1 MSEEPRR
8 MTTNLRIDADRLW
21 ASITETASIGGTPK
35 GGICRL
41 ALSDEDRRV
50 RDWLAAAAKDAGL
63 DLAIDQMGTM
73 YATRPGRD
81 MSRPAIAFGSHLDT
95 QPTGGKYDGILGVL
109 AGLEVMRRLND
120 AGIETDA
127 PLVLTNWTNEE
138 GARFAPGMVAS
149 AVYSGEIEQD
159 WAMDRTDRDGIRFGD
174 ALREIGYGGAEPVG
188 ERRFGAL
195 VELHIEQGPILE
207 QEGATIGVVTAA
219 KGQVWADCRITGRES
234 HAGSTPM
241 PMRRDALTAF
251 AELALA
257 LEDIARR
264 ESPDGVATIGV
275 ATVLPASRNT
285 IPGSVTFTLE
295 YRHPELAP
303 MLRMGEAVDAAAA
316 RIASERGVDVVID
329 RIWRKDPIAFDGR
342 IAGAVETAAN
352 DLGLPNRRITS
363 GAGHDAVLV
372 ASAVPAAMIFVPC
385 KDGISHNEAESATK
399 EDCAAGADV
408 LLRTVL
414 ALAG

>member
-1 MSEEPRR
+1 MS
-8 MTTNLRIDADRLW
+8 NLRIDADRLW
-21 ASITETASIGGTPK
+21 TSILETAAIGGTPK

-50 RDWLAAAAKDAGL
+50 RDWLADAVKAAGL
-63 DLAIDQMGTM
+63 DLAIDDMGTM

-81 MSRPAIAFGSHLDT
+81 MTKPPIAFGSHLDT
-95 QPTGGKYDGILGVL
+95 QPTGGKFDGILGVL

-120 AGIETDA
+120 AGIETEA

-149 AVYSGEIEQD
+149 GVYSGEID
-159 WAMDRTDRDGIRFGD
+159 KAWAMDRTDRDGIRFGD
-174 ALREIGYGGAEPVG
+174 ALHTIGYAGSEPAGA
-188 ERRFGAL
+188 RRIGAL

-207 QEGATIGVVTAA
+207 QEGTPIGVVTAA
-219 KGQVWADCRITGRES
+219 KGQVWADCRIVGHES

-241 PMRRDALTAF
+241 PMRHDALTAF
-251 AELALA
+251 AAFALA
-257 LEDIARR
+257 LEEIARR
-264 ESPDGVATIGV
+264 EGPDGVATIGV
-275 ATVLPASRNT
+275 ATILPSSRNT
-285 IPGSVTFTLE
+285 IPGTVNFTLE
-295 YRHPELAP
+295 YRHPDLEP
-303 MLRMGEAVDAAAA
+303 MLRMGRAVDEAAT
-316 RIASERGVDVVID
+316 RIASERGVDVAID
-329 RIWRKDPIAFDGR
+329 RIWRKDPITFDAR
-342 IAGAVETAAN
+342 VAAAVESAAAE
-352 DLGLPNRRITS
+352 LGLPSRRMTS

-372 ASAVPAAMIFVPC
+372 ASAIPAAMIFVPC

-399 EDCAAGADV
+399 DDCAAGADV